1 MKEEQYN
8 IFLKESLVNIKNFY
22 NNEQLSLFVGAGISI
37 ESKLPNWNDLINE
50 LKKELNTKENDF
62 LKVAQLYFLQ
72 FGKNI
77 YYKKL
82 LEKFELSTKKPNE
95 LIDNIVRMRCKN
107 IVTTNW
113 DDLLEKSI
121 SNYGMFYDVVKNSD
135 DFSNLG
141 INTNLLIKMHG
152 DLLDRNIVFKED
164 DYLSYSDNFSLI
176 ELFVKSIFIRSVVLF
191 VGYSVSDFNVKQL
204 ITWVQNRTKQNLPIY
219 FLEVK
224 KDFDYLEFTY
234 YKSKNI
240 YILYTKSLFK
250 NANEVLKVIKGERTT
265 IITEKM
271 VFLESVYNALKP
283 FENYNYI
290 SGYDIKDTLKSTFSL
305 HGINEIIFLS
315 WGKPSIFI
323 QTKEIKTLLYS
334 FKISDFKKDKKL
346 LEITK
351 SIYKIFR
358 KSIISSISDFDTQ
371 KTFFSFKTNFA
382 IDDSILLFDKKSIK
396 KQLIEHNKDDLKK
409 AYLEYNLEN
418 YYESYQTLKK
428 ASLEYFK
435 QRDYPKYL
443 ISEYNI
449 KKFCNLLRF
458 GEEKYD
464 EGFQEEIENI
474 CKDINNNPFT
484 DIYYQLPKA
493 VQLAMKN
500 FIDIDMFEEKKKS
513 YTQHLLKDIVEKG
526 KNRLDYTVQELYYFN
541 LDLVANINANYL
553 LINHNI
559 SEIYGNIFETAIH
572 QYQYE
577 RIKWINYPF
586 IFVGI
591 LGYSSWKE
599 LYKFLKDKN
608 ILKLSED
615 CKLNDEYKKIYENLL
630 NIYLEQTRLYD
641 IYEQYFTN
649 YFIILSYSELLEED
663 ISLIANSIV
672 DIFNKRLMKWDDYEL
687 IDIFVSKY
695 KDKIDE
701 QILISILEIFLDK
714 FICNRF
720 NYPDI
725 EIIDSVNIFGNI
737 FHSLKEKN
745 IEIDTR
751 RIQSY
756 IHKVNNWD
764 KRTKFKIY
772 SKFLTGLSQI
782 VDKKFKIEL
791 NKKLIDFS
799 EELKDFKEVKKFEL
813 VNSSLEIDYRYLY
826 YEYLLNLD
834 FYAIQKFD
842 KEKELKEYISN
853 YDGWNSEFVNI
864 FHMIK
869 ILQKKNNNQEFLKSI
884 ENKLLELNEKYNKRK
899 FF

>member
-1 MKEEQYN
+1 MTEEQYN
-8 IFLKESLVNIKNFY
+8 IFLKESLVNIKKFY
-22 NNEQLSLFVGAGISI
+22 NNEQLSLFVGAGVSI
-37 ESKLPNWNDLINE
+37 ESELPNWNDLINE

-62 LKVAQLYFLQ
+62 LKIAQLYFLQ
-72 FGKNI
+72 FGENI

-82 LEKFELSTKKPNE
+82 LEKFDLSNKKPNE
-95 LIDNIVRMRCKN
+95 LIDSIVKMRCKN

-121 SNYGMFYDVVKNSD
+121 SKYGMFYDVVKNSD

-204 ITWVQNRTKQNLPIY
+204 ITWVQNRTNQNLPIY
-219 FLEVK
+219 FLEVR

-250 NANEVLKVIKGERTT
+250 NANEVLKEIKGEITT
-265 IITEKM
+265 IFSEKK

-283 FENYNYI
+283 FENHNYI

-305 HGINEIIFLS
+305 YGINEIIFLA
-315 WGKPSIFI
+315 WGKPNIFI
-323 QTKEIKTLLYS
+323 QTKEIKTLLQS
-334 FKISDFKKDKKL
+334 FKISDFKEDKRL

-358 KSIISSISDFDTQ
+358 KSIISSISDFNTQ
-371 KTFFSFKTNFA
+371 KTFFSFKTNFT
-382 IDDSILLFDKKSIK
+382 IDDSIMFFDKKSIK
-396 KQLIEHNKDDLKK
+396 KQLIEYNKDNLKK

-435 QRDYPKYL
+435 QRDYSKYL

-464 EGFQEEIENI
+464 KGFKVEIENI
-474 CKDINNNPFT
+474 CKNINNNLFT

-500 FIDIDMFEEKKKS
+500 FIDIDRFEEKKKN
-513 YTQHLLKDIVEKG
+513 YTQYLLKDVVEKG
-526 KNRLDYTVQELYYFN
+526 GNRFDYTVPELYYFN
-541 LDLVANINANYL
+541 LDLIANINTNYL
-553 LINHNI
+553 LINHTI
-559 SEIYGNIFETAIH
+559 SGIYSNIFETVIY
-572 QYQYE
+572 QYQYKK
-577 RIKWINYPF
+577 IKWVNYEF

-608 ILKLSED
+608 ILILSEGSN
-615 CKLNDEYKKIYENLL
+615 LNDNLKKTYENLL
-630 NIYLEQTRLYD
+630 NTYLEQAKLYD

-649 YFIILSYSELLEED
+649 YFIILNFSELSKED
-663 ISLIANSIV
+663 ISLMASSIIE
-672 DIFNKRLMKWDDYEL
+672 IFNRRLMKWSDYEL
-687 IDIFVSKY
+687 IDVFISKY
-695 KDKIDE
+695 KDRIDE
-701 QILISILEIFLDK
+701 NILKSILEIFLDK

-720 NYPDI
+720 NVYDI
-725 EIIDSVNIFGNI
+725 EIIDRVNIFSNI
-737 FHSLKEKN
+737 FDSLKEKN
-745 IEIDTR
+745 IKIDTKK
-751 RIQSY
+751 IQSY
-756 IHKVNNWD
+756 INKVDNMD

-782 VDKKFKIEL
+782 VDKKFEIEL
-791 NKKLIDFS
+791 NEKLINFS
-799 EELKDFKEVKKFEL
+799 EELKNFKEVKKFEL
-813 VNSSLEIDYRYLY
+813 VNSSFEIDYVYLY
-826 YEYLLNLD
+826 YEYLLILD
-834 FYAIQKFD
+834 FYTIQTFD
-842 KEKELKEYISN
+842 KEKELEEYVSN

-864 FHMIK
+864 FNMIK

-884 ENKLLELNEKYNKRK
+884 ENIFLELNEKYNKK

>member
-1 MKEEQYN
+1 M
-8 IFLKESLVNIKNFY
+8 KESLVNIKKFY
-22 NNEQLSLFVGAGISI
+22 NNEQLSLFVGAGVSI
-37 ESKLPNWNDLINE
+37 ESELPNWNDLINE

-62 LKVAQLYFLQ
+62 LKIAQLYFLQ
-72 FGKNI
+72 FGENI

-82 LEKFELSTKKPNE
+82 LEKFDLSNKKPNE
-95 LIDNIVRMRCKN
+95 LIDSIVKMRCKN

-204 ITWVQNRTKQNLPIY
+204 ITWVQNRTNQNLPIY
-219 FLEVK
+219 FLEVR

-250 NANEVLKVIKGERTT
+250 NANEVLKEIKGEITT
-265 IITEKM
+265 IFSEKK

-283 FENYNYI
+283 FENHNYI

-305 HGINEIIFLS
+305 YGINEIIFLA
-315 WGKPSIFI
+315 WGKPNIFI
-323 QTKEIKTLLYS
+323 QTKEIKTLLQS
-334 FKISDFKKDKKL
+334 FKISDFKEDKRL

-358 KSIISSISDFDTQ
+358 KSIISSISDFNTQ
-371 KTFFSFKTNFA
+371 KTFFSFKTNFT
-382 IDDSILLFDKKSIK
+382 IDDSILFFDKKSIK
-396 KQLIEHNKDDLKK
+396 KQLIEYNKDNLKK

-435 QRDYPKYL
+435 QRDYSKYL

-464 EGFQEEIENI
+464 KGFKVEIENI
-474 CKDINNNPFT
+474 CKNINNNLFT

-500 FIDIDMFEEKKKS
+500 FIDIDRFEEKKKN
-513 YTQHLLKDIVEKG
+513 YTQYLLKDVVEKG
-526 KNRLDYTVQELYYFN
+526 ENRFDYTVPELYYFN
-541 LDLVANINANYL
+541 LDLIANINTNYL
-553 LINHNI
+553 LINHTI
-559 SEIYGNIFETAIH
+559 SGIYSNIFETVIY
-572 QYQYE
+572 QYQYKK
-577 RIKWINYPF
+577 IKWINYEF

-608 ILKLSED
+608 ILILSEGS
-615 CKLNDEYKKIYENLL
+615 KLNDNLKKTYENLL
-630 NIYLEQTRLYD
+630 NTYLEQAKLYD

-649 YFIILSYSELLEED
+649 YFIILNFSELSKED
-663 ISLIANSIV
+663 ISLMASSIIE
-672 DIFNKRLMKWDDYEL
+672 IFNRRLMKWSDYEL
-687 IDIFVSKY
+687 IDVFISKY
-695 KDKIDE
+695 KDRIDE
-701 QILISILEIFLDK
+701 NILKSILEIFLDK

-720 NYPDI
+720 NVYDI
-725 EIIDSVNIFGNI
+725 EIIDRVNIFSNI
-737 FHSLKEKN
+737 FDSLKEKN
-745 IEIDTR
+745 IKIDTKK
-751 RIQSY
+751 IQSY
-756 IHKVNNWD
+756 INKVDNMD

-782 VDKKFKIEL
+782 VDKKFEIEL
-791 NKKLIDFS
+791 NEKLINFS
-799 EELKDFKEVKKFEL
+799 EELKNFKEVKKFEL
-813 VNSSLEIDYRYLY
+813 VNSSFEIDYVYLY
-826 YEYLLNLD
+826 YEYLLILD
-834 FYAIQKFD
+834 FYTIQTFD
-842 KEKELKEYISN
+842 KEKELEEYVSN

-864 FHMIK
+864 FNMIK

-884 ENKLLELNEKYNKRK
+884 ENIFLELNEKYNKK

>member
-1 MKEEQYN
+1 MTEEQYN
-8 IFLKESLVNIKNFY
+8 IFLKESLVNIKKFY
-22 NNEQLSLFVGAGISI
+22 NNEQLSLFVGAGVSI
-37 ESKLPNWNDLINE
+37 ESELPNWNDLINE

-62 LKVAQLYFLQ
+62 LKIAQLYFLQ
-72 FGKNI
+72 FGENI

-82 LEKFELSTKKPNE
+82 LEKFDLSNKKPNE
-95 LIDNIVRMRCKN
+95 LIDSIVKMRCKN

-204 ITWVQNRTKQNLPIY
+204 ITWVQNRTNQNLPIY
-219 FLEVK
+219 FLEVR

-250 NANEVLKVIKGERTT
+250 NANEVLKEIKGEITT
-265 IITEKM
+265 IFSEKK

-283 FENYNYI
+283 FENHNYI

-305 HGINEIIFLS
+305 YGIHEIIFLA
-315 WGKPSIFI
+315 WGKPNIFI
-323 QTKEIKTLLYS
+323 QTKEIKTLLQS
-334 FKISDFKKDKKL
+334 FKISDFKEDKRL

-358 KSIISSISDFDTQ
+358 KSIISSISDFNTQ

-409 AYLEYNLEN
+409 AYLEYNLES

-435 QRDYPKYL
+435 QRDYSKYL

-458 GEEKYD
+458 GEKKYD

-493 VQLAMKN
+493 VQLTMKN
-500 FIDIDMFEEKKKS
+500 FIDIDMFEEKKKN

-541 LDLVANINANYL
+541 LDLVTNINANYL

-559 SEIYGNIFETAIH
+559 SEIYVNIFETAIH
-572 QYQYE
+572 QYQYKK
-577 RIKWINYPF
+577 IKWINYPF

-591 LGYSSWKE
+591 LGYSSWKD
-599 LYKFLKDKN
+599 LYEFLQEKN
-608 ILKLSED
+608 ILRLSED
-615 CKLNDEYKKIYENLL
+615 SKLNDNLKKTYENLL
-630 NIYLEQTRLYD
+630 NTYLEQAKLYD

-649 YFIILSYSELLEED
+649 YFIILNFSELSKED
-663 ISLIANSIV
+663 ISLMASSIIE
-672 DIFNKRLMKWDDYEL
+672 IFNRRLMKWSDYEL
-687 IDIFVSKY
+687 IDVFISKY
-695 KDKIDE
+695 KDRIDE
-701 QILISILEIFLDK
+701 NILKSILEIFLDK

-720 NYPDI
+720 NVYDI
-725 EIIDSVNIFGNI
+725 EIIDRVNIFSNI
-737 FHSLKEKN
+737 FDSLKEKN
-745 IEIDTR
+745 IKIDTKK
-751 RIQSY
+751 IQSY
-756 IHKVNNWD
+756 INKVDNMD

-782 VDKKFKIEL
+782 VDKKFEIEL
-791 NKKLIDFS
+791 NEKLINFS
-799 EELKDFKEVKKFEL
+799 EELKNFKEVKKFEL
-813 VNSSLEIDYRYLY
+813 VNSSFEIDYVYLY
-826 YEYLLNLD
+826 YEYLLILD
-834 FYAIQKFD
+834 FYTIQTFD
-842 KEKELKEYISN
+842 KEKELEEYVSN

-864 FHMIK
+864 FNMIK

-884 ENKLLELNEKYNKRK
+884 ENIFLELNEKYNKK